1 MLEFFV
7 VGGYCIKHDFP
18 TKLINESKF
27 SWDLLEYLLD
37 ISKMTNRLKYKV
49 AKGGTIG
56 AMSIHTCRKWGAVGA
71 TNRVSHMIIY
81 PHLYLHHIFILSP
94 LHPHCI
100 PIIISPFYLHYVPH
114 YCISPLH
121 LHYILQIRTVSPIIS
136 ASKFTMIP
144 IIIWMFPKQ
153 MVPQIIQN

>member
-1 MLEFFV
+1 MLICPDNLPVNSVNVGFLCGWWILYYKTLFF
-7 VGGYCIKHDFP
+7 
-18 TKLINESKF
+18 TKLTNESKF

-37 ISKMTNRLKYKV
+37 ISKMTNLKYKV

-56 AMSIHTCRKWGAVGA
+56 TMSIHTCHKWGAVGA
-71 TNRVSHMIIY
+71 TNRVSHMIVY
-81 PHLYLHHIFILSP
+81 PHLYLHCMFNISP

-121 LHYILQIRTVSPIIS
+121 LHYILVIS
-136 ASKFTMIP
+136 ALYLPLYQPVNSP
-144 IIIWMFPKQ
+144 WSPL
-153 MVPQIIQN
+153 